1 MADDD
6 EKLLTMEELA
16 ARMGC
21 TTQAIRASMRTDNL
35 PGRKVGSRWLFAWSE
50 VVRWVG
56 GGTWASEKARRQE
69 HGDGADEVQGE
80 E

>member
-1 MADDD
+1 MDD
-6 EKLLTMEELA
+6 EKLMTLEELA

-56 GGTWASEKARRQE
+56 RGTWQSEKARRQE
-69 HGDGADEVQGE
+69 QDDGADADKDDE
-80 E
+80 